1 MVNLYMGGSV
11 VDVHHVCHWTQ
22 GLNHNTWN
30 PFLKSPELKISK
42 AISWLK
48 RLHLLEVLVVLLH
61 LLSVNIGLLI
71 WRQQRETCPQSS
83 LQKQLCRR
91 HSRCRVWHGLV
102 TQKKVYKLMIKT
114 KS

>member
-1 MVNLYMGGSV
+1 MVNMYMDDSV
-11 VDVHHVCHWTQ
+11 VDIHHVRHWTQ

-30 PFLKSPELKISK
+30 PFLKSPELKNSN

-48 RLHLLEVLVVLLH
+48 RPHLFEVLVMLLH

-71 WRQQRETCPQSS
+71 WCQQRETCPQSS
-83 LQKQLCRR
+83 LQKQLRRR
-91 HSRCRVWHGLV
+91 HSRCRVWHGPV
-102 TQKKVYKLMIKT
+102 TQKKVCKLMIKI